1 MRRQR
6 LFHDGRLHEFL
17 HIVPQHGRRAGH
29 ESCHDHQE
37 VPRAV
42 LMTVGGV
49 WYGMVRKMV
58 FRRDL
63 LKNYPGNFFKNSTNL
78 CNLM

>member
-1 MRRQR
+1 MKIDLPPRRVVICTKKQPRSHVHLRVLRQR

-42 LMTVGGV
+42 LMTVGG
-49 WYGMVRKMV
+49 Y
-58 FRRDL
+58 L
-63 LKNYPGNFFKNSTNL
+63 
-78 CNLM
+78 